1 MKKSFTLYILLG
13 VFLSLGV
20 LQAQDDEDKKKKKE
34 KEVERPKDSGVADYD
49 NFKNNSF
56 DVLDESKSLLE
67 NVTHIDNEIKGYS
80 GVMNTIG
87 KEKLMKNLS
96 AIKDSKSTVE
106 TLLKKIGELSKTGQ
120 ELLTNVKSVSPKT
133 KSLSASKNT
142 KTSNSGLDTSK
153 GHLKDIIH
161 LLVADLKLI
170 TDELKSR
177 GEVIE

>member
-1 MKKSFTLYILLG
+1 MKKSFVFYILLS
-13 VFLSLGV
+13 VFVSLGI
-20 LQAQDDEDKKKKKE
+20 LQAQDEEKKE
-34 KEVERPKDSGVADYD
+34 VKRPKNIGVADYD

-56 DVLDESKSLLE
+56 DILDESNSLQE

-80 GVMNTIG
+80 GLINTIG
-87 KEKLMKNLS
+87 VDKLKKNLAALKDTKS
-96 AIKDSKSTVE
+96 ATE
-106 TLLKKIGELSKTGQ
+106 TLLKKIGELAETGK

-142 KTSNSGLDTSK
+142 KSSISVLDTSK
-153 GHLKDIIH
+153 GNVKSLSE
-161 LLVADLKLI
+161 LLVADIKLI